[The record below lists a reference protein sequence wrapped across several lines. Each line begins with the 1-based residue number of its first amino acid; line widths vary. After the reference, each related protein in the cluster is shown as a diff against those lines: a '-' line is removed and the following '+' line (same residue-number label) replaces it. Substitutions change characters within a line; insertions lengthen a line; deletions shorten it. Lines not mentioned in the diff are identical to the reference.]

1 MTLTTMNKAK
11 KVIVASLDNPI
22 SSMNYCLVSL
32 PGMGK
37 SQNIISIPEIA
48 SKKYGRTFGYT
59 SIAINTANEGDL
71 LYALPNNNDDVA
83 ATVENTVFS
92 DGEQILTKSKMSSS
106 SQLSVEYVLN
116 KAFSSIIESE
126 ERKSIL
132 EGKKK
137 LTKEE
142 EHELELLPD
151 QWIVFLDEL
160 NRGATRHI
168 SNEFM
173 RILTEHELGGKK
185 LPENITYLAAM
196 NPSGQMEEIFG
207 QEIPNMG
214 VQELDFAVSDRFNF
228 IYLKPDVAEWSLWA
242 NSINKKAKENDKI
255 KSNVHPDLVLFFN
268 EHKDLFATIG
278 KDNKMSSPRSITWLS
293 NEIVGA
299 INNGNEDL
307 VNNPDIFRIWAGQ
320 LGEDVA
326 TTLTQFWFQKSRKPL
341 PAVELLFNDNSA
353 ADDEL
358 PKLFAEEA
366 DQETGKNAR
375 RFVLIQNL
383 CHYVF
388 DNLDELKKGNRLVRL
403 SKFILAM
410 PKDYQYSATR
420 EFLLAAE
427 ADGKSDLST
436 DLLITLMSLDL
447 DFRGLVREQN
457 IVSVEAQQA

>member
-37 SQNIISIPEIA
+37 SQNIISIPEVA

-83 ATVENTVFS
+83 ATVENTVFA

-126 ERKSIL
+126 ERKAVL
-132 EGKKK
+132 QGKKK

-168 SNEFM
+168 INEFM

-242 NSINKKAKENDKI
+242 NSINKKAKEDDKI

-299 INNGNEDL
+299 INNGNDDL
-307 VNNPDIFRIWAGQ
+307 VNDPDIFRIWAGQ

-326 TTLTQFWFQKSRKPL
+326 TALTQFWFQKSRKPL
-341 PAVELLFNDNSA
+341 PAVELLFDDNSA

-436 DLLITLMSLDL
+436 DLLITLMSLDPN
-447 DFRGLVREQN
+447 FRGLVREQN